1 MDEFLKILLNDLKQT
16 RSNLSRYLTVG
27 LIFAFFGQF
36 YVIEPYYSLKNQ
48 EKAVEEMVLSLSSEK
63 NTLLEEKRKAK
74 EKIKI
79 IKNINETTKEEIGK
93 LPDELRNAIYE
104 IRRQLE
110 NPDSSSTVQSRRLM
124 LPQNIKSLEDGVRWY
139 ISNWS
144 EKLIKNIKKEIDES
158 SDLFDSKEKE
168 EIEKLSSVIKKNI
181 DFYIKNINPDFWRAY
196 QGKISFAQGL
206 KGVISDSFSPLFEK
220 LSEKE
225 RDIDKNINNLSYKIK
240 KLEESKEKI
249 QKEKELLKKRLS
261 SIESPIGKLPVN
273 LTDFIK
279 TFPVLVF
286 IAGVVIAYTSG
297 KNRTYGRYFVK
308 EGLNS
313 GIEKDKLMHIFQSYS
328 IKEKTVSIVLLILLI
343 IVVRS
348 SFLIVTDKELFS
360 TIQGNVIYT
369 EFIFYSLTYTVSAIG
384 LAVLIFNLYKKVDWG
399 V

>member
-1 MDEFLKILLNDLKQT
+1 MDEILKSLLNDLKQS
-16 RSNLSRYLTVG
+16 RNNLSRYITAG
-27 LIFAFFGQF
+27 FIFAFFGQF
-36 YVIEPYYSLKNQ
+36 YVIEPYFSLKNQ
-48 EKAVEEMVLSLSSEK
+48 EKVVEEKVLNLSSKK

-74 EKIKI
+74 EKIKT
-79 IKNINETTKEEIGK
+79 IKNITETTKRKIDK

-110 NPDSSSTVQSRRLM
+110 NPDSSSAVQSRRLM

-139 ISNWS
+139 VSNWS

-158 SDLFDSKEKE
+158 SNLFDSKEKA
-168 EIEKLSSVIKKNI
+168 EIEKLSAEIKKSIN
-181 DFYIKNINPDFWRAY
+181 FYIKNINPDFWRAY
-196 QGKISFAQGL
+196 QGKISFAHGL

-225 RDIDKNINNLSYKIK
+225 KDIDKNINNLSYKIE

-249 QKEKELLKKRLS
+249 QKEKELLRKRLS

-286 IAGVVIAYTSG
+286 LAGIVIAYTSG

-308 EGLNS
+308 EGLSS
-313 GIEKDKLMHIFQSYS
+313 GIEKDKLMQISRIYS

-343 IVVRS
+343 VVVRS
-348 SFLIVTDKELFS
+348 SFLIVTDKELFL
-360 TIQGNVIYT
+360 TVQGNVIYS
-369 EFIFYSLTYTVSAIG
+369 EFIFYSFVYTVSAVG
-384 LAVLIFNLYKKVDWG
+384 LAVLIFNQYKKS
-399 V
+399 

>member
-1 MDEFLKILLNDLKQT
+1 MDEFLKSLLNDLKQS
-16 RSNLSRYLTVG
+16 RNNLSRYITAG
-27 LIFAFFGQF
+27 FIFAFLGHF

-48 EKAVEEMVLSLSSEK
+48 EKAVEEKVLGLSSKK
-63 NTLLEEKRKAK
+63 NALFEEKRKAK
-74 EKIKI
+74 EKIKK
-79 IKNINETTKEEIGK
+79 IKYITETTKRKIDK
-93 LPDELRNAIYE
+93 LPEELRNAIYE

-110 NPDSSSTVQSRRLM
+110 NPDSFSAVQSRRLI

-158 SDLFDSKEKE
+158 SNLFDSKEKA
-168 EIEKLSSVIKKNI
+168 EIEKLSAEIKKSI

-225 RDIDKNINNLSYKIK
+225 KDIDKNINNLSYKIE

-249 QKEKELLKKRLS
+249 QKEKELLRKRLS

-286 IAGVVIAYTSG
+286 LAGIVIAYTSG

-308 EGLNS
+308 EGLSS
-313 GIEKDKLMHIFQSYS
+313 GIEKDKLMQISRIYS
-328 IKEKTVSIVLLILLI
+328 IKEKTVSIILLILLI
-343 IVVRS
+343 VVVRS

-360 TIQGNVIYT
+360 TVQGNVIYS
-369 EFIFYSLTYTVSAIG
+369 EFIFYSFVYTVSAVG
-384 LAVLIFNLYKKVDWG
+384 LAVLIFNQYKKS
-399 V
+399 